1 MIDCLKAAQ
10 ANGMRTSNSTVLRY
24 KYTYVEN
31 NIRWSK
37 IYWFL
42 LTNFFLR
49 KIVQITPSSFRIL
62 IFLQFLIY
70 LKKSLNQYMNTLNWL
85 QTSGKSPICVLS
97 WHFCILHKSERKNQ
111 IHKAE
116 QIDNER
122 NGGLEMLK
130 LFIDSWL
137 KWKETQ

>member
-1 MIDCLKAAQ
+1 MI
-10 ANGMRTSNSTVLRY
+10 STN
-24 KYTYVEN
+24 EC
-31 NIRWSK
+31 
-37 IYWFL
+37 
-42 LTNFFLR
+42 FLR

-70 LKKSLNQYMNTLNWL
+70 LKKYLNQYMNTLNWL

-97 WHFCILHKSERKNQ
+97 WHFGILHKSERKNQ

-137 KWKETQ
+137 KWKETQWMLKRPNYWYCYRTTYIIFLLLILFLYI